1 MRGSS
6 CPHRAKP
13 PLSCRRRK
21 SEEDEGEADR
31 GKEPQ
36 EERKKERRK
45 GGPPVVL
52 FPSVRRPS
60 VRRQP
65 KRGGGAEISNLYSAH
80 RRRCEGTR
88 GRPTEEGGIWG
99 KASADSVTLTSN
111 LEGASL
117 LQLFPQGG
125 PQSGGGGGTGD

>member
-21 SEEDEGEADR
+21 SEEDEGEGEADR

-65 KRGGGAEISNLYSAH
+65 KRGAEISNLYSAH
-80 RRRCEGTR
+80 RRCCEGTR
-88 GRPTEEGGIWG
+88 GRPTEEGRDMG
-99 KASADSVTLTSN
+99 KS
-111 LEGASL
+111 
-117 LQLFPQGG
+117 FC
-125 PQSGGGGGTGD
+125 